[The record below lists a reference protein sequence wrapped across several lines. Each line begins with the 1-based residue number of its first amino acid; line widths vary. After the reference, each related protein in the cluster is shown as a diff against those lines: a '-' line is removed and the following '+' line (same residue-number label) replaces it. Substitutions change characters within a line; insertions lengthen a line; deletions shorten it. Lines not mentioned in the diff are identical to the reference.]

1 MTNKRICF
9 VTTTSVTIK
18 SFLIG
23 QLEYFYMRG
32 YEVTVICNNDLQ
44 LAKSLPSYI
53 NYKPVEM
60 VRGVNSAN
68 AIRCIYQLYKIF
80 KKENFDIVQYSTP
93 NAALY
98 TSVAAW
104 LARVPVRLYC
114 QWGIRYVGFEGWKRQ
129 FFKLLEK
136 AVCTLSTY
144 IEPDSLGNLNFSFRE
159 KLYKPR
165 KSRVIWNGS
174 ANGVDLVKFDIS
186 KKCYWNKLIRKQY
199 NIQPDELVIGFIG
212 RLDKDKGINELLQAF
227 KKISDEYQN
236 CKLLIIGPDD
246 KVEGLEPEIYKWSK
260 SFDSVIYTGF
270 TTQVEKFIAAMDLFV
285 LPSYREGFGSVVIEA
300 EAMGVPVIV
309 TDIPGPVDA
318 MQPGITGLTVPKG
331 SVQPLVDA
339 MEQMILNPKEREEMG
354 KNAFNFARTNFA
366 QEKLWDYILEDRDRL
381 CNTLILSQ
389 REKLDA

>member
-1 MTNKRICF
+1 MSEKD
-9 VTTTSVTIK
+9 
-18 SFLIG
+18 
-23 QLEYFYMRG
+23 
-32 YEVTVICNNDLQ
+32 YEVTVVCSYDEELSKNLPNNV
-44 LAKSLPSYI
+44 I
-53 NYKPVEM
+53 YKPVNM
-60 VRGVNSAN
+60 SRGVN
-68 AIRCIYQLYKIF
+68 ILEPVKCILQLF
-80 KKENFDIVQYSTP
+80 KFFRSSNFDIVQYSTP

-98 TSVAAW
+98 TSIAAW
-104 LARVPVRLYC
+104 FAKVPVRLYC

-136 AVCTLSTY
+136 TVCTLSTY
-144 IEPDSLGNLNFSFRE
+144 IEPDSLGNLNFSFGE
-159 KLYKPR
+159 KLYKPS
-165 KSRVIWNGS
+165 KSGVIWNGS

-186 KKCYWNKLIRKQY
+186 QKCYWNKLIRKQY

-285 LPSYREGFGSVVIEA
+285 LPSYREGFGSVVIES

-354 KNAFNFARTNFA
+354 KNGFNFARTNFA